1 MFWIG
6 LVVGL
11 VVGGAVGLIVTALCV
26 AAHNADNCN
35 TNLNNTK

>member
-11 VVGGAVGLIVTALCV
+11 IIGGGVGLIVTALCV
-26 AAHNADNCN
+26 AARDSD
-35 TNLNNTK
+35 KYYD

>member
-11 VVGGAVGLIVTALCV
+11 VVGMFLGILLVSLLISTEETPNDVSCR
-26 AAHNADNCN
+26 D
-35 TNLNNTK
+35 KE